1 MPNAGRLA
9 AAASDRAAGARVSG
23 MFIAIEGPNGVGKTT
38 IATLLAAR
46 LRERCEAP
54 VRLTTEPSDTPL
66 GRLLRSSEA
75 VLTGRALAL
84 AIAADRY
91 AHLDT
96 EVVPLLDDGHHV
108 ISDRYVQSS
117 LVLQRVDGLS
127 VGEIW
132 RYNSYVLPPTATFY
146 LQDAPEVIRERL
158 TTRAELS
165 RLELTGSPSRELIL
179 YNEAMDFLR
188 RQDWEQVAVDCR
200 GKAPEQIVARILKQL
215 DKYQN

>member
-1 MPNAGRLA
+1 MN
-9 AAASDRAAGARVSG
+9 G

-38 IATLLAAR
+38 IATLLATR
-46 LRERCEAP
+46 LREQCDMP
-54 VRLTTEPSDTPL
+54 VHLTTEPSTTPL

-127 VGEIW
+127 IGEIW
-132 RYNSYVLPPTATFY
+132 RYNAYVLPPTVTFY
-146 LQDAPEVIRERL
+146 LQDEPEVIRERL

-165 RLELTGSPSRELIL
+165 RLELTGSPGRELIL
-179 YNEAMDFLR
+179 YDEAMDFLR
-188 RQDWEQVAVDCR
+188 RHDWEQVAVDCR
-200 GKAPEQIVARILKQL
+200 GMTPEQVVAHILKQL

>member
-1 MPNAGRLA
+1 M
-9 AAASDRAAGARVSG
+9 
-23 MFIAIEGPNGVGKTT
+23 
-38 IATLLAAR
+38 
-46 LRERCEAP
+46 
-54 VRLTTEPSDTPL
+54 
-66 GRLLRSSEA
+66 
-75 VLTGRALAL
+75 TGRALAL

-132 RYNSYVLPPTATFY
+132 RYNAYVLPPTVTFY
-146 LQDAPEVIRERL
+146 LQDEPEVIRERL
-158 TTRAELS
+158 ATRAELS
-165 RLELTGSPSRELIL
+165 RLELTGSPGRELIL
-179 YNEAMDFLR
+179 YDEAMEFLR
-188 RQDWEQVAVDCR
+188 RHDWEQIAVDCR
-200 GKAPEQIVARILKQL
+200 GKTPEQVVARILKQL